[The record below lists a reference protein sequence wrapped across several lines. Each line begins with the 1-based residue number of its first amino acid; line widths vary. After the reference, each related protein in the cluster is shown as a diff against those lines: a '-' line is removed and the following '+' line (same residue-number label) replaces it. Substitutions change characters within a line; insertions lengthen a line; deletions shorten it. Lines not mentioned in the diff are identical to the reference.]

1 MRPCGEAI
9 RPLVSFFLALA
20 ICLVWVVYSKND
32 ILEADV
38 RCFFFMSGT
47 LYANMSCRLI
57 VAQVSISPKQLLTE
71 PVKLDR
77 QKSFIFVKRYCFSV
91 V

>member
-32 ILEADV
+32 ILDADV

-57 VAQVSISPKQLLTE
+57 VAQVSISYSFIKTFKLTFALQTDIHGE
-71 PVKLDR
+71 VKL
-77 QKSFIFVKRYCFSV
+77 
-91 V
+91 